1 MNRIKDFFYNRND
14 VIVVLLILALA
25 ALIIYHRIEIIMDYP
40 QTQGA
45 QAQVQTVEEQ
55 VDTTE
60 TDE

>member
-1 MNRIKDFFYNRND
+1 M
-14 VIVVLLILALA
+14 LLILALA
-25 ALIIYHRIEIIMDYP
+25 ALIIYHRIGIIMDYP